1 MNAAAQ
7 DTAAQD
13 ATAPAPQPDAAA
25 RDILAA
31 VRAGRTSDLPG
42 LLKPLDRAQRRELLA
57 ELKVL
62 RADLRSQGWENWRE
76 RDLVNPALVVA
87 GAGCTTGAAAAA
99 SWIAARDLRRWQGL
113 PVDALLEVLSDR
125 EPRLLGDLAHRLAAR
140 AATAEQDY
148 PLIRTLVGIAGC
160 AMPTTDGCLEG
171 WASSLPAARTSLA
184 EALRGDPYTAELVP
198 HLFETAEPVAALG
211 NWSGE
216 PVGRYHWPTA
226 LTAVAQ
232 EGLVDRTVLL
242 DGCTARLL
250 RGGTAP
256 HLKPYL
262 AILQALHPTA
272 EEERERAA
280 DWIALAADAP
290 SAVAGH
296 AQQVLARL
304 AATGGLAPRLL
315 TDMSLTVLFRPEKKL
330 VRAQLVL
337 LGRELVRDPS
347 AAPELL
353 PVLGEAFGH
362 TDTGIQERALKLA
375 AAHLVADPEVR
386 AGLAASAH
394 LLSPLHQARAVE
406 VLGPDAAPAAD
417 SAPYREI
424 LPPPPARVPL
434 APAPESVEETVELVA
449 AAVNSR
455 SANAEEFERALDG
468 LVRHA
473 HRDREALAAA
483 LRPALAGRWWLD
495 PERSHHFTSEL
506 PGIEHVAA
514 AVLDVR
520 PAEQADRS
528 WPAPV
533 GWRSD
538 CHHPALHVASHARV
552 TEAAR
557 HIADRPLPFLL
568 AFPTHTSGSLDPHTL
583 IERLAAYARL
593 DETPGPADFAQAL
606 LRTRRDPTAVPGAAA
621 LGTPE
626 GDRLAAWLGEEGL
639 PAAVTRRTAP
649 AGARHYDVWPE
660 HLTLDTGER
669 PTVLHRFP
677 EPFRELG
684 QARRAAG
691 RCWDGD
697 GDAALVAVLPED
709 RETLAAWSLPAIT
722 SCAVHEERGGTAV
735 LPLLAA
741 AGGPAGPALHL
752 AVATGLGARHAED
765 RLSAVD
771 ALLALAARGELD
783 AVRLGSDLGEQLTLG
798 TVKPNRLADSLRT
811 AAATGACATTWSVLE
826 PALPALLTG
835 AADPRGTG
843 ELLETAA
850 DCVEQSAVA
859 APQPAGLAAVAARG
873 GRSRL
878 VTQAARLAKAID
890 RNREQAPA

>member
-1 MNAAAQ
+1 MNATAQ
-7 DTAAQD
+7 DT
-13 ATAPAPQPDAAA
+13 TAPAPQAGAPA

-42 LLKPLDRAQRRELLA
+42 LLKPLDRVQRRELLA
-57 ELKVL
+57 ELKAL

-99 SWIAARDLRRWQGL
+99 SWIAARDLRRWQAL
-113 PVDALLEVLSDR
+113 PADTLLKVLSDR

-160 AMPTTDGCLEG
+160 PMPTTDGCLEG
-171 WASSLPAARTSLA
+171 WASSLPAARTSLT

-198 HLFETAEPVAALG
+198 HLFETAEPVPSLG
-211 NWSGE
+211 HWSGE
-216 PVGRYHWPTA
+216 PVGPYHWPTA
-226 LTAVAQ
+226 LAAIAE
-232 EGLVDRTVLL
+232 EGLVDRTALL

-262 AILQALHPTA
+262 AILQALQPTA

-296 AQQVLARL
+296 AQQALARL
-304 AATGGLAPRLL
+304 AAAGGLAPRLL
-315 TDMSLTVLFRPEKKL
+315 AEMSLTVLFRPEKKL

-337 LGRELVRDPS
+337 LGRELVRDPA

-362 TDTGIQERALKLA
+362 TDTDIQERALKLA
-375 AAHLVADPEVR
+375 AAHLVDDPDVR
-386 AGLAASAH
+386 AELAACAH
-394 LLSPLHQARAVE
+394 LLSPLHRARAVE

-417 SAPYREI
+417 HAPYQEI
-424 LPPPPARVPL
+424 LPPPPTQIPL

-455 SANAEEFERALDG
+455 TTSVEEFERALDG

-473 HRDREALAAA
+473 HRDRAALAAA

-495 PERSHHFTSEL
+495 PERSHHFTSDL

-520 PAEQADRS
+520 PAAHARTS
-528 WPAPV
+528 WPESG

-538 CHHPALHVASHARV
+538 CHHPAFHVASHARV
-552 TEAAR
+552 VEAAR
-557 HIADRPLPFLL
+557 HIAGRPLPFLL
-568 AFPTHTSGSLDPHTL
+568 SFPTHANGSLDPRTL
-583 IERLAAYARL
+583 IERLAAYERL
-593 DETPGPADFAQAL
+593 GETPAPADFAQAL
-606 LRTRRDPTAVPGAAA
+606 LRTRRDPTAIPEAAA
-621 LGTPE
+621 LGLAE
-626 GDRLAAWLGEEGL
+626 GDRLAAWLGEDGL

-649 AGARHYDVWPE
+649 TSARHYDVWPS
-660 HLTLDTGER
+660 HLTLDTAER

-677 EPFRELG
+677 KPFRELG
-684 QARRAAG
+684 QARRATG

-697 GDAALVAVLPED
+697 GDATLVAALPED

-722 SCAVHEERGGTAV
+722 SCAIHEERGGTSV

-741 AGGPAGPALHL
+741 AGGPAAGPALHL

-765 RLSAVD
+765 RLNAVD
-771 ALLALAARGELD
+771 ALLALAARGDLD
-783 AVRLGSDLGEQLTLG
+783 AERIGSDLGEQLTLG

-811 AAATGACATTWSVLE
+811 AAATGACTTTWSVLSA
-826 PALPALLTG
+826 ALPALLAGT
-835 AADPRGTG
+835 ADPRGTG

-850 DCVEQSAVA
+850 DCVEQSAVV
-859 APQPAGLAAVAARG
+859 APHPAGLAAVAARG

-878 VTQAARLAKAID
+878 VTQAARLTKALD
-890 RNREQAPA
+890 RNRETAPA

>member
-1 MNAAAQ
+1 MNATAQ
-7 DTAAQD
+7 DTSAPAAQTD
-13 ATAPAPQPDAAA
+13 LPA
-25 RDILAA
+25 REILAA
-31 VRAGRTSDLPG
+31 VRAGRAADLPG

-76 RDLVNPALVVA
+76 RDLANPALVVA

-99 SWIAARDLRRWQGL
+99 SWIAARDLRRWQAL
-113 PVDALLEVLSDR
+113 PTGVLLDVLSDR
-125 EPRLLGDLAHRLAAR
+125 EPRWLGDLAHRLAAR

-148 PLIRTLVGIAGC
+148 PLIRVLVGLAGC

-171 WASSLPAARTSLA
+171 WASSLPTYRTPLVD
-184 EALRGDPYTAELVP
+184 ALRSDPYTAQLVP
-198 HLFETAEPVAALG
+198 RLFETAEPVTSLR
-211 NWSGE
+211 WLGE
-216 PVGRYHWPTA
+216 PAGPYHWPTA
-226 LTAVAQ
+226 LVALAE
-232 EGLVDRTVLL
+232 EGLVDRTALL

-272 EEERERAA
+272 QEERERVA

-296 AQQVLARL
+296 AQQALARL
-304 AATGGLAPRLL
+304 AAAGGLAPRLL
-315 TDMSLTVLFRPEKKL
+315 AEMSLTVLFRPEKKL

-337 LGRELVRDPS
+337 LGRELVRDPA

-362 TDTGIQERALKLA
+362 TDTDIQERALKLA
-375 AAHLVADPEVR
+375 AAHLVSDPHVR
-386 AGLAASAH
+386 AGLAESAH
-394 LLSPLHQARAVE
+394 LLSPLHRARAVE
-406 VLGPDAAPAAD
+406 ILGPDAAPATD
-417 SAPYREI
+417 DAPYREI
-424 LPPPPARVPL
+424 LPPPPAQVPL
-434 APAPESVEETVELVA
+434 APAPESVEETAELVA
-449 AAVNSR
+449 AVVNSR
-455 SANAEEFERALDG
+455 TASVEEYERALDG

-473 HRDREALAAA
+473 HRDRAALAAA

-495 PERSHHFTSEL
+495 PEQSRHYTSEL

-514 AVLDVR
+514 AVLGAR
-520 PAEQADRS
+520 PA
-528 WPAPV
+528 APV
-533 GWRSD
+533 HPPGRALASWRSD
-538 CHHPALHVASHARV
+538 CHHPAFHVVAHARV
-552 TEAAR
+552 AEAAR
-557 HIADRPLPFLL
+557 HIAGRPLPFLL
-568 AFPTHTSGSLDPHTL
+568 AVPTHTSGSLDPRTL

-593 DETPGPADFAQAL
+593 GETPAPVDFAQAL
-606 LRTRRDPTAVPGAAA
+606 LRTRRDPTAIPAAAA

-626 GDRLAAWLGEEGL
+626 GDRLAAWLGEQGL

-649 AGARHYDVWPE
+649 AVARHYDEWPE

-669 PTVLHRFP
+669 PTVLRRFP
-677 EPFRELG
+677 KPFRELG
-684 QARRAAG
+684 QARMATG

-697 GDAALVAVLPED
+697 GDAALVATLPED

-722 SCAVHEERGGTAV
+722 SCALHEGRGGSTV

-765 RLSAVD
+765 RLRAVD
-771 ALLALAARGELD
+771 AFLALAARGELD

-811 AAATGACATTWSVLE
+811 AAATGACTTTWSVLAA
-826 PALPALLTG
+826 ALPALLAGT
-835 AADPRGTG
+835 ADPRGTG
-843 ELLETAA
+843 DLLEMAA
-850 DCVEQSAVA
+850 DCVEESAA
-859 APQPAGLAAVAARG
+859 ASSHPAGLAAVAARG

-878 VTQAARLAKAID
+878 VTQAIRLGKALD
-890 RNREQAPA
+890 RNQELAPA